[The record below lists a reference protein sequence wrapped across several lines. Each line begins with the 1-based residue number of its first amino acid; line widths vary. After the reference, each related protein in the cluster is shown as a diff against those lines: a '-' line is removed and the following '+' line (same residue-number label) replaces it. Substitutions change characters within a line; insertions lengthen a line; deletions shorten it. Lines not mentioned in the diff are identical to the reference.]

1 MTDER
6 GSKIEALRARDQ
18 DSVAPAVYRHTPLAF
33 SRGEGVYLFDL
44 DGRRYLDFAA
54 GIATCNVGHC
64 HPRVVEA
71 IRDQAARL
79 IHPCDH
85 VGLYEAYVQFSER
98 IRSLC
103 PGALREGKVL
113 LVNSGTEAIE
123 GALKLA
129 RVATGRQGVIAF
141 LGAFHGRG
149 QGALSVTTSKSAYR
163 RGLAGLLA
171 GTAYALYPGAFPEL
185 EGGDA
190 LGTALAFL
198 ETLTKTVLPPEDLA
212 AVLVEPILGEG
223 GYIVPP
229 DGFLLALRGFCD
241 RHGALL
247 IADEIQTGWA
257 RTGRL
262 FAVEHWGVTPDI
274 MTLAKATGG
283 GLPLGAIVAR
293 RDVMDR
299 WPPAAHG
306 TTFGGNPV
314 ACRAGLA
321 TIAVILE
328 EDLAGNAERLGA
340 HVRNALEGTRSRTPA
355 LAAVRGKGLML
366 GAVLRG
372 PSGEPAVS
380 ETAAVIAAA
389 AEGGLVLTK
398 CGDNVLRISPPLILT
413 GEQADEGLA
422 ILAKALEQV
431 FGDSARARN

>member
-1 MTDER
+1 MGDGQGGKVEV
-6 GSKIEALRARDQ
+6 LRARDRE
-18 DSVAPAVYRHTPLAF
+18 SVAPTIYRYTPLAF
-33 SRGEGVYLFDL
+33 GRGEGVYLFDL

-71 IRDQAARL
+71 IRDQAAKL
-79 IHPCDH
+79 IHACDH
-85 VGLYEAYVQFSER
+85 VGLYEPYVEVAER
-98 IRSLC
+98 IRSVS
-103 PGALREGKVL
+103 PGHLREGKVL

-129 RVATGRQGVIAF
+129 RVATGRQGIIAF

-149 QGALSVTTSKSAYR
+149 LGALSVTTSKSAYR
-163 RGLAGLLA
+163 RGLVGLLA
-171 GTAYALYPGAFPEL
+171 GTAYAPYPGAFPEL
-185 EGGDA
+185 AGRDA
-190 LGTALAFL
+190 LGTTLAFL

-223 GYIVPP
+223 GYVVPP
-229 DGFLLALRGFCD
+229 DGFLPALREFCD

-262 FAVEHWGVTPDI
+262 FAVEHWGVAPDI

-293 RDVMDR
+293 REIMDR

-328 EDLAGNAERLGA
+328 EDLAGNASRVGA
-340 HVRNALEGTRSRTPA
+340 HIRGALEGMRSRIPA
-355 LAAVRGKGLML
+355 LAEVRGKGLML
-366 GAVLRG
+366 GAVLRR

-398 CGDNVLRISPPLILT
+398 CGDNVLRVSPPLVLT
-413 GEQADEGLA
+413 REEADEGLA

-431 FGDSARARN
+431 F